1 MHTTVSTLFPLVRD
15 HYWLKH
21 PKIIEEITFEG
32 HTFLSKYERVDAYL
46 TDELIKKHQDHKI
59 IIATSIPL
67 DSPYII
73 FDYNGDNREFFYHKM
88 LKVLH
93 QHGIDDFV
101 AFESKTPSHL
111 HLYLHCGAISAP
123 QREELGKIISNKLE
137 EKLQKQWRIFPN
149 PGLPKAYNIL
159 NLHYDIFKG

>member
-32 HTFLSKYERVDAYL
+32 HTFLSKYERVNAYL
-46 TDELIKKHQDHKI
+46 TDELIKKHQNHKI

-73 FDYNGDNREFFYHKM
+73 FDYNGDNREFFFTRCLRFYVK
-88 LKVLH
+88 KVLMT
-93 QHGIDDFV
+93 
-101 AFESKTPSHL
+101 S
-111 HLYLHCGAISAP
+111 
-123 QREELGKIISNKLE
+123 
-137 EKLQKQWRIFPN
+137 
-149 PGLPKAYNIL
+149 
-159 NLHYDIFKG
+159 